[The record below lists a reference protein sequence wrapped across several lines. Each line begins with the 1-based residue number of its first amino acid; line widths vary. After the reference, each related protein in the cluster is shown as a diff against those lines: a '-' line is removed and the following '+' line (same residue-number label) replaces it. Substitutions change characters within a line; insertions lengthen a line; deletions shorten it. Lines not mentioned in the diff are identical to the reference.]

1 MPFSALELLY
11 LAKEARKGFV
21 FELGANFFTK
31 NVPFKWSF
39 GFAPVRGGLVPF
51 LETEKLF

>member
-1 MPFSALELLY
+1 MSKGNGVGYYPLKMPFSALELLH

-31 NVPFKWSF
+31 IVPFK
-39 GFAPVRGGLVPF
+39 
-51 LETEKLF
+51 

>member
-39 GFAPVRGGLVPF
+39 GFASVRGWPGPF
-51 LETEKLF
+51 FED